1 MEPVEKMKVNPFPI
15 TQQRNGW
22 LITWPGFRNIR
33 QVESKQKLANLVFD
47 TIGVEEARFGVQLDD
62 NEIKF
67 LHIRFN
73 DWAADRSGSLD
84 DILDRY
90 EITGV
95 LFDTEESARWLQDWF
110 EKKLMWKQLSQPA

>member
-1 MEPVEKMKVNPFPI
+1 MTVDHFPI
-15 TQQRNGW
+15 AQQHNGW